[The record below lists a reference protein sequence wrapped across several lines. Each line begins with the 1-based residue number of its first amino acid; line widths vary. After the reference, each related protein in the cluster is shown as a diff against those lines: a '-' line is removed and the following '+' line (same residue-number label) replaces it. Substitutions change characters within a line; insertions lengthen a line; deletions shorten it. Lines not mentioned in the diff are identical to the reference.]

1 MVKLVKEIISKEN
14 NPIILLETENKKY
27 DKTILIIGV
36 FHGEEPQGEYLI
48 NEFLKLNLS
57 ETKNKLLFIP
67 CLNPDGKNKNK
78 RQNSNGVDLNRNFPT
93 KNWTLSEKDNY
104 YGGQNPASEE
114 ETKFVIKII
123 ETYHPYAI
131 LTIHNPYKIVN
142 FDGPAQK
149 MAQEFS
155 LLNNYPLQEDIGY
168 QTPGSFGTYCGIERK
183 IPTITLEL
191 PDDED
196 IEKLWEEN
204 KKAFEYF
211 MEL

>member
-1 MVKLVKEIISKEN
+1 MLKTL
-14 NPIILLETENKKY
+14 
-27 DKTILIIGV
+27 DKIQTKNQNEVRLYTVEPLSYEKTLLIIGV
-36 FHGEEPQGEYLI
+36 MHGDEWQGEPLI
-48 NEFLKLNLS
+48 EKMMKYPPQ
-57 ETKNKLLFIP
+57 KNRLLFIP
-67 CLNPDGKNKNK
+67 CLNPDGKELKT
-78 RQNSNGVDLNRNFPT
+78 RQNANLVDLNRNFPT
-93 KNWTLSEKDNY
+93 KNWTLSEKDDY
-104 YGGQNPASEE
+104 YGGQSPASEE

-149 MAQEFS
+149 IAKKFS
-155 LLNNYPLQEDIGY
+155 HLSNYPLQEDIGY
-168 QTPGSFGTYCGIERK
+168 PTPGSFGTYCGAERK

-196 IEKLWEEN
+196 IEKLWQEN

>member
-1 MVKLVKEIISKEN
+1 MLKTL
-14 NPIILLETENKKY
+14 
-27 DKTILIIGV
+27 DKIQTKNQNEVRLYTVEPLSYEKTLLIIGV
-36 FHGEEPQGEYLI
+36 MHGDELQGEPLI
-48 NEFLKLNLS
+48 EKMMKCPPQ
-57 ETKNKLLFIP
+57 KNRLLFIP
-67 CLNPDGKNKNK
+67 CLNPDGKELKT
-78 RQNSNGVDLNRNFPT
+78 RQNANLVDLNRNFPT
-93 KNWTLSEKDNY
+93 KNWTLSEKDDY

-168 QTPGSFGTYCGIERK
+168 PTPGSFGTYCGIERK

>member
-1 MVKLVKEIISKEN
+1 MLKTL
-14 NPIILLETENKKY
+14 
-27 DKTILIIGV
+27 DKIQTKNQNEVRLYTVEPLSYEKTLLIIGV
-36 FHGEEPQGEYLI
+36 MHGDEWQGEPLI
-48 NEFLKLNLS
+48 EKMMKYS
-57 ETKNKLLFIP
+57 PKKNRLLFIP
-67 CLNPDGKNKNK
+67 CLNPDGKELKT
-78 RQNSNGVDLNRNFPT
+78 RQNANQVDLNRNFPT
-93 KNWTLSEKDNY
+93 KNWILSEKNDY
-104 YGGQNPASEE
+104 YGGQSPASEE

-123 ETYHPYAI
+123 ETYPPSAI

-149 MAQEFS
+149 IAKKFS
-155 LLNNYPLQEDIGY
+155 HLSNYPLQEDIGY
-168 QTPGSFGTYCGIERK
+168 PTPGSFGTYCGIERK

-191 PDDED
+191 PDEED

>member
-1 MVKLVKEIISKEN
+1 MVQTL
-14 NPIILLETENKKY
+14 
-27 DKTILIIGV
+27 DKIQTKNQNEVRLYTVEPLSYEKTLLIIGV
-36 FHGEEPQGEYLI
+36 MHGDEWQGEPLI
-48 NEFLKLNLS
+48 EKMMKYS
-57 ETKNKLLFIP
+57 PKKNRLLFIP
-67 CLNPDGKNKNK
+67 CLNPDGKELKT
-78 RQNSNGVDLNRNFPT
+78 RQNANQVDLNRNFPT
-93 KNWTLSEKDNY
+93 KNWILSEKNDY
-104 YGGQNPASEE
+104 YGGQSPASEE

-123 ETYHPYAI
+123 ETYPPSAI

-149 MAQEFS
+149 IAKKFS
-155 LLNNYPLQEDIGY
+155 HLSNYPLQEDIGY
-168 QTPGSFGTYCGIERK
+168 PTPGSFGTYCGTERK

-196 IEKLWEEN
+196 IEKLWQEN

>member
-1 MVKLVKEIISKEN
+1 MVQTL
-14 NPIILLETENKKY
+14 
-27 DKTILIIGV
+27 DKIQTKNQNEVRLYTVEPLSYEKTLLIIGV
-36 FHGEEPQGEYLI
+36 MHGDEWQGEPLI
-48 NEFLKLNLS
+48 EKMMKYS
-57 ETKNKLLFIP
+57 PKKNRLLFIP
-67 CLNPDGKNKNK
+67 CLNPDGKELKT
-78 RQNSNGVDLNRNFPT
+78 RQNANQVDLNRNFPT
-93 KNWTLSEKDNY
+93 KNWILSEKNDY
-104 YGGQNPASEE
+104 YGGQSPASEE

-123 ETYHPYAI
+123 ETYPPSAI

-149 MAQEFS
+149 IAKKFS
-155 LLNNYPLQEDIGY
+155 HLSNYPLQEDIGY
-168 QTPGSFGTYCGIERK
+168 PTPGSFGTYCGTERK

-191 PDDED
+191 PDNED

>member
-1 MVKLVKEIISKEN
+1 MVQTL
-14 NPIILLETENKKY
+14 
-27 DKTILIIGV
+27 DKIQTKNQNEVRLYSVEPLYYEKTLLIIGV
-36 FHGEEPQGEYLI
+36 MHGDEWQGEPLI
-48 NEFLKLNLS
+48 EKMMKYS
-57 ETKNKLLFIP
+57 PKKNRLLFIP
-67 CLNPDGKNKNK
+67 CLNPDGKELKT
-78 RQNSNGVDLNRNFPT
+78 RQNANQVDLNRNFPT
-93 KNWTLSEKDNY
+93 KNWILSEKNDY
-104 YGGQNPASEE
+104 YGGQSPASEE

-123 ETYHPYAI
+123 ETYPPSAI

-149 MAQEFS
+149 IALKFS
-155 LLNNYPLQEDIGY
+155 YMNNYPLQEDIGY
-168 QTPGSFGTYCGIERK
+168 PTPGSFGTYCGAERK